1 MTTCP
6 YTDYINKSKAHKDIE
21 KVKTLVKWLIVGIRK
36 HLTTKF
42 IAERLNKVE
51 IFSIN
56 GRPPANSVAMQL
68 LKLARRDPESSA
80 VFALSLLIDDGVIS
94 DHDLELLQASTILI
108 CSVSG

>member
-56 GRPPANSVAMQL
+56 GKRHTANSVAMQL

-94 DHDLELLQASTILI
+94 DHDLELLQKRVRS
-108 CSVSG
+108 